1 MRTKN
6 GGEMRKSIVLLFV
19 VLCVGIL
26 SAETSTGGTSWEN
39 GILKWTSDDGNFQTR
54 LDVRM
59 YLDFAQFLNSE
70 NDFRNGTMLRRGRF
84 AVKSKLWEV
93 WNAEYD
99 MDIAD
104 NSVEV
109 KDMWFS
115 YNGFKNGFIKVG
127 HFKVPFSLNELTSSR
142 LLTFMERG
150 YPNVFPPGRRSALGV
165 TKWGNIWHLSTA
177 VYGQE
182 LAEKEQTRIDE
193 SIGFAGRFALSPRI
207 GEKLLFHLGAGGV
220 YQTPDNDSESIEY
233 KIEPEA
239 KMGDSEILVADISDV
254 ETIILYGLEGAVK
267 YDNFSIQG
275 EYIQSNLARLNDL
288 EDVTFSGFY
297 TFLSWIITGEERPYY
312 VNEGEFGQVIPN
324 SKKGAFELAVRYSH
338 LDLTDEDAL
347 IFGGMANNI
356 VVGLNWYANPN
367 LRIMLN
373 YNIVDNSEN
382 ANMGGSLIGNDDF
395 NVFQMRAVV
404 NF

>member
-1 MRTKN
+1 MK
-6 GGEMRKSIVLLFV
+6 KAIIILFAVLSVSI
-19 VLCVGIL
+19 IL
-26 SAETSTGGTSWEN
+26 AETSQGGLGWDN
-39 GILKWTSDDGNFQTR
+39 GILKWKSEDGNFETR

-59 YLDFAQFLNSE
+59 YLDYAHFLNSE

-84 AVKSKLWEV
+84 AVKTRLWEV

-115 YNGFKNGFIKVG
+115 YIGFHNSIIKVG

-150 YPNVFPPGRRSALGV
+150 YPNVFPPGRRSALGL
-165 TKWGNIWHLSTA
+165 TKWGNILHSSIA

-182 LAEKEQTRIDE
+182 LAEKEQTRINE
-193 SIGFAGRFALSPRI
+193 GIGFAGRFALSPKI
-207 GEKLLFHLGAGGV
+207 GENLLFHLGAGGV

-239 KMGDSEILVADISDV
+239 KMGDSEILVADIDDV
-254 ETIILYGLEGAVK
+254 DTIILYGLEGAMRYK
-267 YDNFSIQG
+267 NFCLQG
-275 EYIQSNLARLNDL
+275 EYIQSNLTRLGDL

-312 VNEGEFGQVIPN
+312 VDEGEFGQIIPK
-324 SKKGAFELAVRYSH
+324 SKKGALELAVRYSH

-356 VVGLNWYANPN
+356 VVGLNWYTNPN
-367 LRIMLN
+367 LRFLVN
-373 YNIVDNSEN
+373 YNIIDNSDN
-382 ANMGGSLIGNDDF
+382 ANMGGALEGNDDF
-395 NVFQMRAVV
+395 NVFQMRAIVS
-404 NF
+404 F

>member
-1 MRTKN
+1 MK
-6 GGEMRKSIVLLFV
+6 KSIVLLFV
-19 VLCVGIL
+19 VLCVGFL
-26 SAETSTGGTSWEN
+26 AAETSTGGTAWEN
-39 GILKWTSDDGNFQTR
+39 GILNWSSNDGIFKTR

-59 YLDFAQFLNSE
+59 YMDYARFFNNE

-115 YNGFKNGFIKVG
+115 YNGLQNAFVKVG

-150 YPNVFPPGRRSALGV
+150 YPNVFPPGRRSAVGY
-165 TKWGNIWHLSTA
+165 TKWGKIYHFSTA
-177 VYGQE
+177 IYGQE
-182 LAEKEQTRIDE
+182 FAEKEQTRLDE
-193 SIGFAGRFALSPRI
+193 SIGYTGRMVIAPKI
-207 GEKLLFHLGAGGV
+207 GENLQFHLGTGAV
-220 YQTPDNDSESIEY
+220 YQTPDNDSGSIEY

-239 KMGDSEILVADISDV
+239 KMGDTEILVADISDV
-254 ETIILYGLEGAVK
+254 ENIVLLNLEGAVK
-267 YDNFSIQG
+267 IKNFSIQG
-275 EYIQSNLARLNDL
+275 EYIQSNLSRLEGN
-288 EDVTFSGFY
+288 EDATFSGFY
-297 TFLSWIITGEERPYY
+297 TFASWIITGEERPYY
-312 VNEGEFGQVIPN
+312 IDEGEFGQIIPKG
-324 SKKGAFELAVRYSH
+324 KKGALEFAVRYSH
-338 LDLTDEDAL
+338 LDLTDEDAE

-356 VVGLNWYANPN
+356 VVGLNWYINPN
-367 LRIMLN
+367 MRIMLN

-382 ANMGGSLIGNDDF
+382 ANMGGSLSGNDDF
-395 NVFQMRAVV
+395 NVLQMRAVV

>member
-1 MRTKN
+1 MK
-6 GGEMRKSIVLLFV
+6 KSIVLLFV

-26 SAETSTGGTSWEN
+26 AAETSTGGTAWEN
-39 GILKWTSDDGNFQTR
+39 GILNWSSNDGIFKTR

-59 YLDFAQFLNSE
+59 YLDYAHFLNNE

-115 YNGFKNGFIKVG
+115 YNGFHNSIIKAG

-150 YPNVFPPGRRSALGV
+150 YPNIFPPGRRSALGV
-165 TKWGNIWHLSTA
+165 TKWGNVWHFSTA

-207 GEKLLFHLGAGGV
+207 GKNLLFHLGAGGV

-239 KMGDSEILVADISDV
+239 KMGDTEILVADISDV
-254 ETIILYGLEGAVK
+254 ETIILYGLEGAMK
-267 YDNFSIQG
+267 YNNFCLQG
-275 EYIQSNLARLNDL
+275 EYIQSNLARLDDL
-288 EDVTFSGFY
+288 NDVTFSGFY

-312 VNEGEFGQVIPN
+312 VNEGEFGQIIPK
-324 SKKGAFELAVRYSH
+324 SKKLGAWELAVRYSH
-338 LDLTDEDAL
+338 LDLTDEDAE
-347 IFGGMANNI
+347 IMGGMANNI
-356 VVGLNWYANPN
+356 VLGLNWYINPN
-367 LRIMLN
+367 MRIMVN

-382 ANMGGSLIGNDDF
+382 ADMGGALSGNDDF

>member
-1 MRTKN
+1 MKKTT
-6 GGEMRKSIVLLFV
+6 VLMLV

-26 SAETSTGGTSWEN
+26 SAETSTGETAWEN
-39 GILKWTSDDGNFQTR
+39 GILKWISDDGNFKTR

-59 YLDFAQFLNSE
+59 YLDFAYFLNNE
-70 NDFRNGTMLRRGRF
+70 NDMRNGTMLRRGRF
-84 AVKSKLWEV
+84 AVKSKLWKV

-115 YNGFKNGFIKVG
+115 YNGFHNGFIKVG
-127 HFKVPFSLNELTSSR
+127 HFKIPFSLNELTSSR
-142 LLTFMERG
+142 LLTFMERA
-150 YPNVFPPGRRSALGV
+150 YPNVFPPGRRSALGL
-165 TKWGNIWHLSTA
+165 TKWGKIWHFSTA

-182 LAEKEQTRIDE
+182 FAEKEQTRIDE
-193 SIGFAGRFALSPRI
+193 SIGFAGRFALAPKI
-207 GEKLLFHLGAGGV
+207 GENLLFHLGFGGV

-239 KMGDSEILVADISDV
+239 KMGDTEILVADVSDV
-254 ETIILYGLEGAVK
+254 KTITLYGLEGAMK
-267 YDNFSIQG
+267 YNNFCLQG
-275 EYIQSNLARLNDL
+275 EYIQSNLTRL
-288 EDVTFSGFY
+288 EDFDDITFSGFY

-312 VNEGEFGQVIPN
+312 IDEGEFGQVIPN
-324 SKKGAFELAVRYSH
+324 SKKGALELAVRYSH
-338 LDLTDEDAL
+338 LDLTDEDAN

-367 LRIMLN
+367 LRLMLN
-373 YNIVDNSEN
+373 YNIIDNSDN
-382 ANMGGSLIGNDDF
+382 ADMGGALTGNDDF